1 MIQLN
6 DISAKMTPSLTL
18 VVNAKAA
25 KLKAEGRDIVAFGA
39 GEPDFDTPDFIK
51 DAAIEA
57 INKGVTKYTPASGTV
72 DLKKAICEK
81 LKRDSG
87 VEYKPS
93 EIVVSNGAKHS
104 LYNIFSVL
112 LNPGDEV
119 IIQSPYWVSYPEMV
133 MFAGGKSVFV
143 ETTDTD
149 FKMTAEAFEAA
160 ITPNTKAVIINN
172 PNNPNGSVYS
182 RDELRALATVA
193 MKHNVIVV
201 SDEIYEELIY
211 DGEEHYGVVEAM
223 PEIKD
228 NAIIVNGMSKAF
240 AMTGWRI
247 GYTAAPEHVTKAMT
261 SFQSHST
268 SNPNSIAQYASVAA
282 LEHNKDFIMAMR
294 AEFESR
300 RNLIVEL
307 INSVDGIS
315 CKPPKGA
322 FYVMVNISELKGK
335 SIDGKVIEGS
345 MSFTELLLEYANVA
359 VVPGVAFGADD
370 YIRLSYA
377 TSKDNIK
384 KGIERI
390 AEFAKKLK

>member
-18 VVNAKAA
+18 TINAKAA

-72 DLKKAICEK
+72 ELKKAICEK

-182 RDELRALATVA
+182 RDELRAIATVA
-193 MKHNVIVV
+193 MKHNVTVV